1 MHIFLSRAMEGIGPM
16 KSSNLKASSNAF
28 YGAKSYRQKNVWKIR
43 GGTVL
48 IQYPLLSFVEEVFL
62 MEPPLLTNWTREI
75 HSGLCIPHENS
86 RRRLFMS
93 KFMFEK
99 DETILLHGGQEP
111 DPVTGSRAVP
121 IHQTTSYVFR
131 DTEHAKNLFG
141 LAETGNIYT
150 RIMNPTTDA
159 FEQRVALLEDGS
171 AAVATSSGMAA
182 ITYAILNVASAG
194 DEIVADSNL
203 YGGTYNLFV
212 HTLPRFGITVKIV
225 DGTNPENI
233 REAITDKTKA
243 VFGETITNPSLYVF
257 DIEKVADIAHE
268 HNIPLIIDNTFG
280 PKFAKPIKW
289 GADVVVHS
297 ATKWIGGHGTSIGGV
312 VVDGG
317 RFNWDNEKFPGFT
330 TPDESYGGV
339 RYADLGPVAFAI
351 RLRVQLLRDT
361 GASISPQNAFLL
373 LQGLET
379 LHVRIERHNDNAIK
393 VAEYLQNHPAVEWVN
408 FPGLKDHPSHE
419 LAHKYFSSGYGSII
433 TFGIK
438 GGLEAGKKL
447 IDSIELWSHVA
458 NVGDA
463 KSLIIHPASTT
474 HQQLSPE
481 DLKKSGVTEELVRLA
496 VGIESID
503 DIISTLDAA
512 IGKATGETTVETSEE
527 DVIQWLLSSPFDRS
541 EGLRQKTILVDG
553 SEQLIDK
560 ASDLSA
566 RGYNVVTSSDNVED
580 VVDVVLTDKSSL
592 SESEII

>member
-1 MHIFLSRAMEGIGPM
+1 M
-16 KSSNLKASSNAF
+16 
-28 YGAKSYRQKNVWKIR
+28 AK
-43 GGTVL
+43 
-48 IQYPLLSFVEEVFL
+48 F
-62 MEPPLLTNWTREI
+62 
-75 HSGLCIPHENS
+75 H
-86 RRRLFMS
+86 
-93 KFMFEK
+93 FEK
-99 DETILLHGGQEP
+99 DDTILLHGGQEP

-131 DTEHAKNLFG
+131 DTDHAKNLFG

-159 FEQRVALLEDGS
+159 FEQRVALLEDGT
-171 AAVATSSGMAA
+171 AAVATASGMAA

-212 HTLPRFGITVKIV
+212 HTLPRFGINVKIV
-225 DGTNPENI
+225 DGTDPEAI
-233 REAITDKTKA
+233 KAAITDKTKA
-243 VFGETITNPSLYVF
+243 VFGETITNPSLNVF
-257 DIEKVADIAHE
+257 DIETIADIAHE
-268 HNIPLIIDNTFG
+268 HGIPLIIDNTFA
-280 PKFAKPIKW
+280 PKFAKPIQW
-289 GADVVVHS
+289 GADIVVHS

-317 RFNWDNEKFPGFT
+317 RFNWDSEKFPGFT
-330 TPDESYGGV
+330 EPDESYGGI
-339 RYADLGPVAFAI
+339 RFKDLGPVAFAM

-379 LHVRIERHNDNAIK
+379 LHIRIERHNDNAIK

-408 FPGLKDHPSHE
+408 FPGLKEHPSHE
-419 LAHKYFSSGYGSII
+419 LANKYFSSGYGSVI

-447 IDSIELWSHVA
+447 IDHIELWSHVA

-481 DLKKSGVTEELVRLA
+481 DLKKSGTTEELVRIS
-496 VGIESID
+496 VGIESAE
-503 DIISTLDAA
+503 DIIETLDAG
-512 IGKATGETTVETSEE
+512 IEKATGISTRETSEE
-527 DVIQWLLSSPFDRS
+527 DAIKWLFSSPFDRS
-541 EGLRQKTILVDG
+541 EGLRQKTIAVKG
-553 SEQLIDK
+553 SEQLLKETEKLSKQGYHIVKLDEVNTEDVIDV
-560 ASDLSA
+560 
-566 RGYNVVTSSDNVED
+566 VVTDENQIAKEIEAVTDQGLKIIWFTETNV
-580 VVDVVLTDKSSL
+580 
-592 SESEII
+592 SEKADTSIYVINGKNILEEAQRIRATAL